1 MVSWVCLREP
11 WCPSGH
17 IAVAQAAVLF
27 SAGSRW
33 LLLLPLTPSL
43 HMNGTYSTT
52 MSPSH
57 DDMDRLASALDS
69 TTMDM
74 DRRASALDSTKMSSS
89 HNDMNRLALALDST
103 TLQHSMLYL
112 RILSFVRASFR
123 LGRRS
128 VQHSL
133 GNFGVLPLELREQ
146 IWLYVHDS
154 PIVYAAPV
162 CDTKPFPLLCCC
174 KALRKEIIHTITR
187 HREVRFKSPK
197 SLHLLASRMS
207 TLRSTISEESSMQS
221 YSTPRHIYVDLFAAL
236 PTIPGLLE
244 PTTRHGWRQRER
256 AIDRLIGDDRLTL
269 GYLIE
274 RSVLSHLEAWHQGF
288 MTLIISRTT
297 KSVILG
303 YMGRI
308 IWVCSISTDKI
319 DESMRRMIAS
329 VRWKSGRDGR
339 IEVDGSRG
347 WATWARERYG
357 LRRSL

>member
-1 MVSWVCLREP
+1 MVAKPLSWYSVR
-11 WCPSGH
+11 
-17 IAVAQAAVLF
+17 
-27 SAGSRW
+27 
-33 LLLLPLTPSL
+33 LLLQRLTPSL
-43 HMNGTYSTT
+43 RMNGTYSTT

-57 DDMDRLASALDS
+57 DDMDRLASALDSTTMDMDRLAPALDS

>member
-1 MVSWVCLREP
+1 
-11 WCPSGH
+11 
-17 IAVAQAAVLF
+17 
-27 SAGSRW
+27 
-33 LLLLPLTPSL
+33 
-43 HMNGTYSTT
+43 

-69 TTMDM
+69 TTM
-74 DRRASALDSTKMSSS
+74 SPS
-89 HNDMNRLALALDST
+89 HNDMDRLASALEST
-103 TLQHSMLYL
+103 TVQHSTLYL
-112 RILSFVRASFR
+112 RFLSFVRASFR

-154 PIVYAAPV
+154 PIFYAAPI
-162 CDTKPFPLLCCC
+162 CDTKPSPLLCCC
-174 KALRKEIIHTITR
+174 KALREEIIHTITR
-187 HREVRFKSPK
+187 HREVRFKSPE

-207 TLRSTISEESSMQS
+207 ALRSTISEESSMQS

-244 PTTRHGWRQRER
+244 PTTGQGWRQRESKINCLR
-256 AIDRLIGDDRLTL
+256 SDDRRTL

-288 MTLIISRTT
+288 MALIISRTT

-303 YMGRI
+303 FRDRERI
-308 IWVCSISTDKI
+308 VWVSSISTDKI
-319 DESMRRMIAS
+319 NENMRRMIAS
-329 VRWKSGRDGR
+329 VRWKSGTDGR
-339 IEVDGSRG
+339 IEVDGSM
-347 WATWARERYG
+347 
-357 LRRSL
+357 S